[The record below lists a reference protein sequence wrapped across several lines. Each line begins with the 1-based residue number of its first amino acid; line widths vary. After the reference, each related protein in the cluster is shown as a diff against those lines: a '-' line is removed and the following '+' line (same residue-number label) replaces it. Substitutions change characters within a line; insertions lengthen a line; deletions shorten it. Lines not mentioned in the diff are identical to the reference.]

1 MVSEDKTHK
10 GDSVPMDV
18 DTLFWLAVLTTT
30 WLITDP

>member
-10 GDSVPMDV
+10 GEIPMDV
-18 DTLFWLAVLTTT
+18 DTLFWLAMLTTT